1 MSLPPNFG
9 QAFDLSS
16 LTKPKVDPTTP
27 LPGIEVSVENLSSD
41 ILPLSLVRP
50 VIVLMWSPRSAESV
64 EMIKVLGKLQIDFK
78 EAFALARVDIE
89 AHPQVAQAFQTKAV
103 PYAVAIIAEQMVP
116 LFEQSYPEAQVRM
129 VIDKVLTLASEQ
141 GIGQA
146 PVEQMEAEEI
156 EAMEALEA
164 GNYVAAEA
172 AYKKWLSR
180 KPSENLA
187 KLGLAQTQLLMRT
200 EGSDLDTVIS
210 ESTKNPG
217 DIALQLKA
225 ADVEMVNGGVE
236 AAFTRLLHAVRATSG
251 DDRTKVKNHLLNLF
265 ALVDPSD
272 PRLVAARKELASA
285 LFSEK
290 H

>member
-16 LTKPKVDPTTP
+16 LTKPKVDPSIP
-27 LPGIEVSVENLSSD
+27 LPGIEVSVENLSGD

-50 VIVLMWSPRSAESV
+50 VIVLMWSPRSPESV
-64 EMIKVLGKLQIDFK
+64 EMIKVLGKLEGDYK

-89 AHPQVAQAFQTKAV
+89 SHPQVAQAFQTKTV

-129 VIDKVLTLASEQ
+129 VLDKVLTLASEQ

-156 EAMEALEA
+156 EAMDALEA

-180 KPSENLA
+180 KPGENLA
-187 KLGLAQTQLLMRT
+187 KLGLAQTQLLIRT
-200 EGSDLDTVIS
+200 EGLELNVVLD
-210 ESTKNPG
+210 ESTKNPT
-217 DIALQLKA
+217 DITLQLRA
-225 ADVEMVNGGVE
+225 ADVEIVNGGVE
-236 AAFTRLLHAVRATSG
+236 AAFARLIQAVRFTSG
-251 DDRTKVKNHLLNLF
+251 DERTKVKDHLLNLF
-265 ALVDPSD
+265 ALVDQSD
-272 PRLVAARKELASA
+272 PRLAAARKELASA
-285 LFSEK
+285 LF
-290 H
+290 

>member
-16 LTKPKVDPTTP
+16 LTKPKVDPSLP
-27 LPGIEVSVENLSSD
+27 MPGIQVSVENLSTE

-50 VIVLMWSPRSAESV
+50 VIVLMWSPRSPESV
-64 EMIKVLGKLQIDFK
+64 EMLKTLGKLEDDYK
-78 EAFALARVDIE
+78 SAFGLARVDIDLNPE
-89 AHPQVAQAFQTKAV
+89 VAQAFQTKSV

-116 LFEQSYPEAQVRM
+116 LFDQSYPEAQVKM

-146 PVEQMEAEEI
+146 LVEQIEPEEN
-156 EAMEALEA
+156 EAMAALES
-164 GNYVAAEA
+164 GDYLAAEA
-172 AYKKWLSR
+172 AYKKWLAR

-200 EGSDLDTVIS
+200 EGLELIVVVAQSAATP
-210 ESTKNPG
+210 T
-217 DIALQLKA
+217 DIELQLTA
-225 ADVEMVNGGVE
+225 ADVEIVNGGVE
-236 AAFTRLLHAVRATSG
+236 EAFSRLLQVIKASHG
-251 DDRTKVKNHLLNLF
+251 DDRNKVKNHLLNLF

-272 PRLVAARKELASA
+272 PRLTSARKELASA
-285 LFSEK
+285 LF
-290 H
+290 

>member
-64 EMIKVLGKLQIDFK
+64 EMIKVMGKLEVDYK
-78 EAFALARVDIE
+78 GAFALARVDIE

-129 VIDKVLTLASEQ
+129 VMDKVLTLASEQ

-156 EAMEALEA
+156 EAMDALEA

-200 EGSDLDTVIS
+200 EGLELSEVIDQS
-210 ESTKNPG
+210 ALNPS

-225 ADVEMVNGGVE
+225 ADVEIVNGGVE
-236 AAFTRLLHAVRATSG
+236 AAFARLIHAVRATSG
-251 DDRTKVKNHLLNLF
+251 DERTKVKDHLLNLF
-265 ALVDPSD
+265 ALVDQSD

-285 LFSEK
+285 LF
-290 H
+290 

>member
-16 LTKPKVDPTTP
+16 LTKPKVDPSIP
-27 LPGIEVSVENLSSD
+27 MPGIEVSVENLSSE

-50 VIVLMWSPRSAESV
+50 VIVLMWSPRSPESAE
-64 EMIKVLGKLQIDFK
+64 MLKVLGKLQEDYK
-78 EAFALARVDIE
+78 QSFALARVDIE
-89 AHPQVAQAFQTKAV
+89 AHPQVAQAFQTKTI

-116 LFEQSYPEAQVRM
+116 LFEQAYPEAQLRM
-129 VIDKVLTLASEQ
+129 VLDKVLTLASEQ
-141 GIGQA
+141 GVGQA
-146 PVEQMEAEEI
+146 PIEQMEAEEI

-164 GNYVAAEA
+164 GNYRAAET

-200 EGSDLDTVIS
+200 EGLDLNQVIG
-210 ESTKNPG
+210 ESTNNPG

-225 ADVEMVNGGVE
+225 ADVEIVNGGVE
-236 AAFTRLLHAVRATSG
+236 AAFTRLLHAVRATTG
-251 DDRTKVKNHLLNLF
+251 DDRTRVKEHLLNLF

-285 LFSEK
+285 LF
-290 H
+290 

>member
-1 MSLPPNFG
+1 
-9 QAFDLSS
+9 
-16 LTKPKVDPTTP
+16 
-27 LPGIEVSVENLSSD
+27 LPGIEVSVENLSSE

-50 VIVLMWSPRSAESV
+50 VIVLMWSPRSKESLEIV
-64 EMIKVLGKLQIDFK
+64 KVLGKLEVDYK
-78 EAFALARVDIE
+78 GAFALAHVDIE

-129 VIDKVLTLASEQ
+129 VLDKVLALASEQ

-200 EGSDLDTVIS
+200 EGLELSAVIDQSALNPSDIT
-210 ESTKNPG
+210 
-217 DIALQLKA
+217 LQLKA
-225 ADVEMVNGGVE
+225 ADVEIVNGGVE
-236 AAFTRLLHAVRATSG
+236 AAFARLIHAVRATSG
-251 DDRTKVKNHLLNLF
+251 DERTKVKDHLLNLF
-265 ALVDPSD
+265 ALVDQSD

-285 LFSEK
+285 LF
-290 H
+290 

>member
-16 LTKPKVDPTTP
+16 LTKPKVDPSIP
-27 LPGIEVSVENLSSD
+27 MPGIEVSVENLSSD

-64 EMIKVLGKLQIDFK
+64 EMVKVLGKLEVDYK
-78 EAFALARVDIE
+78 VAFSLARVDIE
-89 AHPQVAQAFQTKAV
+89 AHPQVAQAFQTKSI

-164 GNYVAAEA
+164 GDYVAAEA

-180 KPSENLA
+180 KPAENLA

-200 EGSDLDTVIS
+200 EGLDLNQVID
-210 ESTKNPG
+210 ESTKNPT

-225 ADVEMVNGGVE
+225 ADIEMVNGGVE
-236 AAFTRLLHAVRATSG
+236 AAFTRLLHAVRATAG
-251 DDRTKVKNHLLNLF
+251 DERAKVKDHLLNLF

-285 LFSEK
+285 LF
-290 H
+290 

>member
-1 MSLPPNFG
+1 MSLPPSFG

-16 LTKPKVDPTTP
+16 LTKPKVDPSIP

-50 VIVLMWSPRSAESV
+50 VIVLMWSPRSPESV
-64 EMIKVLGKLQIDFK
+64 EMIKVLGKLEGDCK

-89 AHPQVAQAFQTKAV
+89 AHPQVAQAFQTKTV

-129 VIDKVLTLASEQ
+129 VLDKVLTLASEQ

-156 EAMEALEA
+156 EAMDALEA

-180 KPSENLA
+180 KPGENLA
-187 KLGLAQTQLLMRT
+187 KLGLAQTQLLIRT
-200 EGSDLDTVIS
+200 EGLELNVVLD
-210 ESTKNPG
+210 ESTKNPT
-217 DIALQLKA
+217 DIALQLRA
-225 ADVEMVNGGVE
+225 ADVEIVNGGVE
-236 AAFTRLLHAVRATSG
+236 AAFARLIQAVRSTSG
-251 DDRTKVKNHLLNLF
+251 DERTKVKDHLLNLF
-265 ALVDPSD
+265 ALVDQSD
-272 PRLVAARKELASA
+272 PRLVTARKELASA
-285 LFSEK
+285 LF
-290 H
+290 

>member
-16 LTKPKVDPTTP
+16 LTKPKVDPSIP
-27 LPGIEVSVENLSSD
+27 MPGIEVSVENLSSE

-50 VIVLMWSPRSAESV
+50 VIVLMWSARSPESV
-64 EMIKVLGKLQIDFK
+64 EMVKVLGKLESDYKQ
-78 EAFALARVDIE
+78 AFALARVDIE
-89 AHPQVAQAFQTKAV
+89 AHPQVAQAFQTKNI

-129 VIDKVLTLASEQ
+129 VLDKVLTLASEQ
-141 GIGQA
+141 GVGQA

-164 GNYVAAEA
+164 GDYIAAEA
-172 AYKKWLSR
+172 AYKKWLAR
-180 KPSENLA
+180 KPSESLA

-200 EGSDLDTVIS
+200 EGLDLNQVIE
-210 ESTKNPG
+210 ESTKNPS
-217 DIALQLKA
+217 DIAMQLKA
-225 ADVEMVNGGVE
+225 ADVEIVNGGVE
-236 AAFTRLLHAVRATSG
+236 AAFTRLLHAIRATSG
-251 DDRTKVKNHLLNLF
+251 DDRTKVKDHLLNLF
-265 ALVDPSD
+265 ALVDPND

-285 LFSEK
+285 LF
-290 H
+290 

>member
-16 LTKPKVDPTTP
+16 LTKPKVDPSIP
-27 LPGIEVSVENLSSD
+27 MPGIEVSVENLSSE

-50 VIVLMWSPRSAESV
+50 VIVLMWSARSPESV
-64 EMIKVLGKLQIDFK
+64 EMVKVLGKLEIDYK
-78 EAFALARVDIE
+78 QTFALARVDIE
-89 AHPQVAQAFQTKAV
+89 VHPQVAQAFQTKNI

-116 LFEQSYPEAQVRM
+116 LFEQRYPEAQVRM
-129 VIDKVLTLASEQ
+129 VLDKVLTLASEQ
-141 GIGQA
+141 GVGQA

-164 GNYVAAEA
+164 GDYIAAET
-172 AYKKWLSR
+172 AYKKWLAR
-180 KPSENLA
+180 KPSESLA

-200 EGSDLDTVIS
+200 EGLDLNQVIE
-210 ESTKNPG
+210 ESTKNPS
-217 DIALQLKA
+217 DIAMQLKA
-225 ADVEMVNGGVE
+225 ADVEIVNGGVE

-251 DDRTKVKNHLLNLF
+251 DDRTKVKDHLLNLF
-265 ALVDPSD
+265 ALVDPND

-285 LFSEK
+285 LF
-290 H
+290 

>member
-16 LTKPKVDPTTP
+16 LTKPKVDPSTP
-27 LPGIEVSVENLSSD
+27 LPGIEVSVENLSSE

-50 VIVLMWSPRSAESV
+50 VIVLMWSPRSTESV
-64 EMIKVLGKLQIDFK
+64 EMIKVLGKLEIDYK
-78 EAFALARVDIE
+78 GAFALARVDIE

-129 VIDKVLTLASEQ
+129 VMDKVLTLASEQ

-156 EAMEALEA
+156 EAMDALEA

-200 EGSDLDTVIS
+200 EGLELSEVIDQSALNPSDIT
-210 ESTKNPG
+210 
-217 DIALQLKA
+217 LQLKA

-236 AAFTRLLHAVRATSG
+236 AAFARLIHAVRATSG
-251 DDRTKVKNHLLNLF
+251 DERTKVKDHLLNLF
-265 ALVDPSD
+265 ALVDQSD

-285 LFSEK
+285 LF
-290 H
+290 

>member
-16 LTKPKVDPTTP
+16 LTKPKVDPSVP
-27 LPGIEVSVENLSSD
+27 MPGIEVSVENLSSD
-41 ILPLSLVRP
+41 ILPLSLIRP
-50 VIVLMWSPRSAESV
+50 VIVLMWSPRSPESV
-64 EMIKVLGKLQIDFK
+64 EMVKVLGKLEGDYK

-89 AHPQVAQAFQTKAV
+89 AHPQVAQAFQTKSI

-129 VIDKVLTLASEQ
+129 VLDKVLTLASEQ
-141 GIGQA
+141 GVGAA

-164 GNYVAAEA
+164 GNFVAAEA
-172 AYKKWLSR
+172 AYKKWLAR
-180 KPSENLA
+180 KPAENLA
-187 KLGLAQTQLLMRT
+187 KLGLAQTQLLIRT
-200 EGSDLDTVIS
+200 EGLELNTVLD
-210 ESTKNPG
+210 ESTKNPS

-225 ADVEMVNGGVE
+225 ADVEIVNGGVE

-251 DDRTKVKNHLLNLF
+251 DDRAKVKDHLLNLF

-285 LFSEK
+285 LF
-290 H
+290 

>member
-16 LTKPKVDPTTP
+16 LTKPKVDPSIP
-27 LPGIEVSVENLSSD
+27 MPGIEVSVENLSSD

-64 EMIKVLGKLQIDFK
+64 EMVKILGKLETDYK
-78 EAFALARVDIE
+78 TAFSLARVDIE
-89 AHPQVAQAFQTKAV
+89 AHPQVAQAFQTKSI

-156 EAMEALEA
+156 EALDALEA
-164 GNYVAAEA
+164 GDYVAAEI

-180 KPSENLA
+180 KPADNLA

-200 EGSDLDTVIS
+200 EGLELETVMA
-210 ESTKNPG
+210 ESSKNPN
-217 DIALQLKA
+217 DITLQLKA
-225 ADVEMVNGGVE
+225 ADVEMVNGKVE
-236 AAFTRLLHAVRATSG
+236 AAFARLIQTVKATAA
-251 DDRTKVKNHLLNLF
+251 DDRTKAKDHLLNLF

-285 LFSEK
+285 LF
-290 H
+290 

>member
-64 EMIKVLGKLQIDFK
+64 EMIKVLGKLEIDYK
-78 EAFALARVDIE
+78 GAFALARVDIE

-129 VIDKVLTLASEQ
+129 VMDKVLTLASEQ

-156 EAMEALEA
+156 EAMDALEA

-200 EGSDLDTVIS
+200 EGLELSEVIDQS
-210 ESTKNPG
+210 ALNPS

-225 ADVEMVNGGVE
+225 ADVEIVNGGVE
-236 AAFTRLLHAVRATSG
+236 AAFARLIHAVRTTSG
-251 DDRTKVKNHLLNLF
+251 DERTKVKDHLLNLF
-265 ALVDPSD
+265 ALVDQSD

-285 LFSEK
+285 LF
-290 H
+290 

>member
-16 LTKPKVDPTTP
+16 LTKPKVDPSVP

-41 ILPLSLVRP
+41 ILPMSLVRP
-50 VIVLMWSPRSAESV
+50 VIVLMWSPRSPESV
-64 EMIKVLGKLQIDFK
+64 EMVKVLGKLEADYK

-89 AHPQVAQAFQTKAV
+89 AHPQVAQAFQTKSI

-129 VIDKVLTLASEQ
+129 VLDKVLTLASEQ
-141 GIGQA
+141 GVGAA

-156 EAMEALEA
+156 EAMEALES
-164 GNYVAAEA
+164 GNFVAAEA
-172 AYKKWLSR
+172 AYKKWLAR
-180 KPSENLA
+180 KPAENLA
-187 KLGLAQTQLLMRT
+187 KLGLAQTQLLIRT
-200 EGSDLDTVIS
+200 EGLELNAVLD
-210 ESTKNPG
+210 ESTKSPS

-225 ADVEMVNGGVE
+225 ADVEIVNGGVE

-251 DDRTKVKNHLLNLF
+251 DDRSKVKDHLLNLF

-285 LFSEK
+285 LF
-290 H
+290 

>member
-16 LTKPKVDPTTP
+16 LTKPKVDPSTP

-50 VIVLMWSPRSAESV
+50 VIVLMWSPRSKESLEIV
-64 EMIKVLGKLQIDFK
+64 KVLGKLEVDYK
-78 EAFALARVDIE
+78 GAFALAHVDIE

-116 LFEQSYPEAQVRM
+116 LFEQAYPEAQVRM
-129 VIDKVLTLASEQ
+129 VLDKVLTLASEQ

-200 EGSDLDTVIS
+200 EGLELSAVIDQSALNPSDIT
-210 ESTKNPG
+210 
-217 DIALQLKA
+217 LQLKA
-225 ADVEMVNGGVE
+225 ADVEIVNGGVE
-236 AAFTRLLHAVRATSG
+236 AAFARLIHAVRATSG
-251 DDRTKVKNHLLNLF
+251 DERTQVKDHLLNLF
-265 ALVDPSD
+265 ALIDQSD

-285 LFSEK
+285 LF
-290 H
+290 

>member
-16 LTKPKVDPTTP
+16 LTKPKVDPSIP
-27 LPGIEVSVENLSSD
+27 MPGIEVSVENLSSD

-64 EMIKVLGKLQIDFK
+64 EMVKVLGKLEVDYK
-78 EAFALARVDIE
+78 VAFSLARVDIE
-89 AHPQVAQAFQTKAV
+89 AHPQVAQAFQTKSI

-146 PVEQMEAEEI
+146 PVEQMEAEEF

-164 GNYVAAEA
+164 GDYVAAEA

-180 KPSENLA
+180 KPAENLA
-187 KLGLAQTQLLMRT
+187 KLGLAQTQLLIRT
-200 EGSDLDTVIS
+200 EGLDLDTVIS
-210 ESTKNPG
+210 ESTKNPN
-217 DIALQLKA
+217 DITLQLKA
-225 ADVEMVNGGVE
+225 ADVEIVNGGVE
-236 AAFTRLLHAVRATSG
+236 AAFTRLVHAVRATSG
-251 DDRTKVKNHLLNLF
+251 DERAKVKDHLLNLF

-285 LFSEK
+285 LF
-290 H
+290 

>member
-9 QAFDLSS
+9 QAFDLRS
-16 LTKPKVDPTTP
+16 LTKPKVDPSTP

-50 VIVLMWSPRSAESV
+50 VIVLMWSPRSKESV
-64 EMIKVLGKLQIDFK
+64 EMVNVLGKLEIDYK

-89 AHPQVAQAFQTKAV
+89 AHPQVAQAFQTKSI

-116 LFEQSYPEAQVRM
+116 LFEQAYPEAQVRM
-129 VIDKVLTLASEQ
+129 VMDKVLTLASEQ

-164 GNYVAAEA
+164 GNYVAAEE

-187 KLGLAQTQLLMRT
+187 KLGLAQTQLLIRT
-200 EGSDLDTVIS
+200 EGLDLEVVID

-217 DIALQLKA
+217 DISLQLKA
-225 ADVEMVNGGVE
+225 ADVEIVNGGVE
-236 AAFTRLLHAVRATSG
+236 AAFTRLLHAVRATTG
-251 DDRTKVKNHLLNLF
+251 DDRAKVKDHLLKLF
-265 ALVDPSD
+265 ALVDPND
-272 PRLVAARKELASA
+272 PRLVSARKELASA
-285 LFSEK
+285 LF
-290 H
+290 

>member
-16 LTKPKVDPTTP
+16 LTKPKVDPSTP

-50 VIVLMWSPRSAESV
+50 VIVLMWSPRSKESV
-64 EMIKVLGKLQIDFK
+64 DMVNVLGKLEIDYK

-89 AHPQVAQAFQTKAV
+89 AHPQVAQAFQTKSI

-116 LFEQSYPEAQVRM
+116 LFEQAYPEAQVRM
-129 VIDKVLTLASEQ
+129 VMDKVLTLASEQ

-146 PVEQMEAEEI
+146 PVEQMEAEEV

-164 GNYVAAEA
+164 GNYVAAEE

-187 KLGLAQTQLLMRT
+187 KLGLAQTQLLIRT
-200 EGSDLDTVIS
+200 EGLDLEVVID

-217 DIALQLKA
+217 DISLQLKA
-225 ADVEMVNGGVE
+225 ADVEIVNGGVE
-236 AAFTRLLHAVRATSG
+236 AAFTRLLHAVRATTG
-251 DDRTKVKNHLLNLF
+251 DDRAKVKAHLLKLF
-265 ALVDPSD
+265 ALVDPND
-272 PRLVAARKELASA
+272 PRLVSARKELASA
-285 LFSEK
+285 LF
-290 H
+290 

>member
-16 LTKPKVDPTTP
+16 LTKPKVDPSTP

-50 VIVLMWSPRSAESV
+50 VIVLMWSPRSKESLEIV
-64 EMIKVLGKLQIDFK
+64 KVLGKLEVDYK
-78 EAFALARVDIE
+78 GAFALAHVDIE

-129 VIDKVLTLASEQ
+129 VLDKVLTLASEQ

-200 EGSDLDTVIS
+200 KGLELSAVIDQSALNPSDIT
-210 ESTKNPG
+210 
-217 DIALQLKA
+217 LQLKA
-225 ADVEMVNGGVE
+225 ADVEIVNGGVE
-236 AAFTRLLHAVRATSG
+236 AAFARLIHAVRATSG
-251 DDRTKVKNHLLNLF
+251 DERTKVKDHLLNLF
-265 ALVDPSD
+265 ALVDQSD

-285 LFSEK
+285 LF
-290 H
+290 